1 MKKTKILPILL
12 CVLLIVLI
20 LFTACGKKK
29 SESTKDESVP
39 GETTV
44 VLETTGDGGTIEQDA
59 EGNRITKDEKG
70 NILSVEDKDGKLVDV
85 ERYIS
90 SHSWVVSDDSSGT
103 SGGSGKSADSDGSSS
118 TGRSDGSGISGDSGG
133 KSSSGKGSG
142 SSDSGTS
149 DRKEIIEES
158 IPVVVATIPDED
170 DMEKLPD
177 F

>member
-1 MKKTKILPILL
+1 MKSIKMLPILL
-12 CVLLIVLI
+12 CVLLIGSI

-29 SESTKDESVP
+29 SESTKDEAAP

-44 VLETTGDGGTIEQDA
+44 VLETTSDGGTIEQDA
-59 EGNRITKDEKG
+59 EGNKITKDEKG
-70 NILSVEDKDGKLVDV
+70 NVLSVEDKDGKPVDV

-90 SHSWVVSDDSSGT
+90 THTWVVNNDSSGT
-103 SGGSGKSADSDGSSS
+103 SGGSGKSAGSDGSTSS
-118 TGRSDGSGISGDSGG
+118 GRSDGSGISGDSGG
-133 KSSSGKGSG
+133 ISSFGKGSG
-142 SSDSGTS
+142 SSDSGSS

>member
-1 MKKTKILPILL
+1 MIN
-12 CVLLIVLI
+12 
-20 LFTACGKKK
+20 F
-29 SESTKDESVP
+29 SH
-39 GETTV
+39 
-44 VLETTGDGGTIEQDA
+44 
-59 EGNRITKDEKG
+59 ITKDEKG
-70 NILSVEDKDGKLVDV
+70 NVLSVEDKDGKPVDV

-90 SHSWVVSDDSSGT
+90 THTWVVNNDSSGT
-103 SGGSGKSADSDGSSS
+103 SGGSGKSAGSDGSTGSTSS
-118 TGRSDGSGISGDSGG
+118 GRSDGSGISGDSGG

-142 SSDSGTS
+142 SSDSGSS

>member
-1 MKKTKILPILL
+1 MKSIKILPILL
-12 CVLLIVLI
+12 CVLLIGSI
-20 LFTACGKKK
+20 LFTACGKQK
-29 SESTKDESVP
+29 SDSTKDEAAP

-44 VLETTGDGGTIEQDA
+44 VLETTGNGGTIEQDA

-70 NILSVEDKDGKLVDV
+70 NVLSVEDKDGKPVDV

-90 SHSWVVSDDSSGT
+90 THSWVVSDDSSGT
-103 SGGSGKSADSDGSSS
+103 SGGSEKSAGSDGSSS
-118 TGRSDGSGISGDSGG
+118 SGRSDGSGISGDTGG

-142 SSDSGTS
+142 SSDSGSS

-158 IPVVVATIPDED
+158 IPVIIATIPDED

>member
-1 MKKTKILPILL
+1 MKNTKILPILI
-12 CVLLIVLI
+12 CVLLIGSI

-29 SESTKDESVP
+29 SESTKDEATH

-44 VLETTGDGGTIEQDA
+44 VLETTGNGGTIEQDA
-59 EGNRITKDEKG
+59 EGNKITKDEKG
-70 NILSVEDKDGKLVDV
+70 NVLSVEDKDGKPVDV

-90 SHSWVVSDDSSGT
+90 THTWVVNNDSSGT
-103 SGGSGKSADSDGSSS
+103 SGGSGKSAGSNTSS
-118 TGRSDGSGISGDSGG
+118 RSDGSGISGDSEG
-133 KSSSGKGSG
+133 KSSSG
-142 SSDSGTS
+142 SSDSGS
-149 DRKEIIEES
+149 LDREEIVEES

>member
-1 MKKTKILPILL
+1 MKSIKILPILL
-12 CVLLIVLI
+12 CVLLIVSI

-29 SESTKDESVP
+29 SKSTKDEAVP
-39 GETTV
+39 DETTV
-44 VLETTGDGGTIEQDA
+44 VLETTGNGGTIEQDA
-59 EGNRITKDEKG
+59 EGNKITKDEKG
-70 NILSVEDKDGKLVDV
+70 NVLSVVDKDGKPVDV

-90 SHSWVVSDDSSGT
+90 THTRVVSDDSSGT

-118 TGRSDGSGISGDSGG
+118 SGRSDGSGISGDSGG
-133 KSSSGKGSG
+133 KSSSEKSSG
-142 SSDSGTS
+142 SSDSGSS
-149 DRKEIIEES
+149 DRGENVEES